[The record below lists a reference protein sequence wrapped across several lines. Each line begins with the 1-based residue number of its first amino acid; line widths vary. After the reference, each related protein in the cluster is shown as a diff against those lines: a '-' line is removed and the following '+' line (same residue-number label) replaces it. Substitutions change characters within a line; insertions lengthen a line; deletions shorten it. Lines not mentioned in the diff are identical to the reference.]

1 MARKK
6 KVSQDA
12 IKADGWLATYADTI
26 TLLLTFFVLL
36 YSMATIDNEKIK
48 QLSTAFKTFMSGE
61 EGATLMQ
68 YDLYNGEVPLIG
80 GETSEPIQGGEGI
93 TEQEKI
99 YNDIKNF
106 VESNNLS
113 EVVEIVDDER
123 GVAMQLKSNI
133 LFETSSSNLKEDSK
147 VILKKINSIISS
159 LKNPILVEGHTDNRP
174 INTDRFPSNWELS
187 ADRAVNVV
195 RYFVEVLGENP
206 ERFSAT
212 GYAEFKPVA
221 PNNNYENMAKN
232 RRVDILIVTSE
243 KEAS

>member
-61 EGATLMQ
+61 EGATLMK

-80 GETSEPIQGGEGI
+80 GENSNPIQGGEGI

-147 VILKKINSIISS
+147 IILKKINSIISS

-195 RYFVEVLGENP
+195 RYFVEVLGEDP

>member
-80 GETSEPIQGGEGI
+80 GETSDPIQGGEGI

>member
-48 QLSTAFKTFMSGE
+48 QLSTAFRTFMSGE

-68 YDLYNGEVPLIG
+68 YDLYDGEVPLIG
-80 GETSEPIQGGEGI
+80 GETSDPVQGGEGI

-113 EVVEIVDDER
+113 EVVEIIDDER

-147 VILKKINSIISS
+147 IILKKINSIISS
-159 LKNPILVEGHTDNRP
+159 LENPILVEGHTDNRP

-195 RYFVEVLGENP
+195 RYFVEVLGEDP

>member
-6 KVSQDA
+6 KSSQEG

-80 GETSEPIQGGEGI
+80 GETNDPIDGGDEL
-93 TEQEKI
+93 TEQQRI
-99 YNDIKNF
+99 YNDIKSF
-106 VESNNLS
+106 VENNNLS
-113 EVVEIVDDER
+113 DVVEIVDDER

-133 LFETSSSNLKEDSK
+133 LFETSSSTLKEDSK
-147 VILKKINSIISS
+147 FILNEINSIISS
-159 LKNPILVEGHTDNRP
+159 LENPILVEGHTDNRP
-174 INTDRFPSNWELS
+174 INTEKFPSNWELS

-195 RYFVEVLGENP
+195 RYFVEVLGEDP
-206 ERFSAT
+206 KRFSAT
-212 GYAEFKPVA
+212 GYAEFQPVA
-221 PNNNYENMAKN
+221 SNNNYEDMAKN

-243 KEAS
+243 KEEG

>member
-36 YSMATIDNEKIK
+36 YSMATIDNEIIK

-61 EGATLMQ
+61 EGATLMK

-80 GETSEPIQGGEGI
+80 GETSDPVQGGEGI

-147 VILKKINSIISS
+147 VILNKINSIISS

-174 INTDRFPSNWELS
+174 INTDSFPSNWELS

-195 RYFVEVLGENP
+195 RYFVEVLGEDP
-206 ERFSAT
+206 KRFSAT

>member
-80 GETSEPIQGGEGI
+80 GETSDPIQGGEGI

-113 EVVEIVDDER
+113 DVVEIVDDER

>member
-1 MARKK
+1 MARRK
-6 KVSQDA
+6 KVSQDG
-12 IKADGWLATYADTI
+12 IKSDGWLATYADTI

-36 YSMATIDNEKIK
+36 YSLASVDAEKTK
-48 QLSTAFKTFMSGE
+48 QIAGAFKSSM
-61 EGATLMQ
+61 EGSVGSSLLE
-68 YDLYNGEVPLIG
+68 YNLYNGNVPLIG
-80 GETSEPIQGGEGI
+80 GEVDLSAEEIENL
-93 TEQEKI
+93 TEQQKI
-99 YNDIKNF
+99 YNDIKSF

-147 VILKKINSIISS
+147 SILNKINSIISS
-159 LKNPILVEGHTDNRP
+159 LENPILVEGHTDNRP

-212 GYAEFKPVA
+212 GYGEFKPVV

>member
-48 QLSTAFKTFMSGE
+48 QLSTAFRTFMSGE

-68 YDLYNGEVPLIG
+68 YDLYDGEVPLIG
-80 GETSEPIQGGEGI
+80 GETSDPVQGGEGI

-113 EVVEIVDDER
+113 EVVEIIDDER

-147 VILKKINSIISS
+147 IILKKINSIISS
-159 LKNPILVEGHTDNRP
+159 LENPILVEGHTDNRP

-195 RYFVEVLGENP
+195 RYFVEVLGEDP
-206 ERFSAT
+206 KRFSAT

>member
-48 QLSTAFKTFMSGE
+48 QLSTAFRTFMSGE

-68 YDLYNGEVPLIG
+68 YDLYDGEVPLIG
-80 GETSEPIQGGEGI
+80 GETSDPVQGGEGI

-113 EVVEIVDDER
+113 EVVEIIDDER

-147 VILKKINSIISS
+147 SILNKINSIISS
-159 LKNPILVEGHTDNRP
+159 LENPILVEGHTDNRP

-195 RYFVEVLGENP
+195 RYFVEVLGEDP